1 MNMMNDLTRGGD
13 GNDTPIYRSNAPP
26 PPYPPRGPAGAPTGI
41 GGSLMIFFLNTK
53 I

>member
-1 MNMMNDLTRGGD
+1 MTMMNDLTQGGGGD
-13 GNDTPIYRSNAPP
+13 DIPIYRSNAP
-26 PPYPPRGPAGAPTGI
+26 PPRGPAGAPTGI